1 MSPGDV
7 KYTSGEALMWLE
19 YQDQIVISAILSVI
33 RHDRGHGE
41 RMIIKQR
48 DTRNPDKDMLP
59 GLPPHAGWYSDFY
72 PAVREGREVCLVA
85 LEEAR
90 TKPVGPPNEPV
101 R

>member
-1 MSPGDV
+1 
-7 KYTSGEALMWLE
+7 
-19 YQDQIVISAILSVI
+19 
-33 RHDRGHGE
+33 
-41 RMIIKQR
+41 MIIKQR

-72 PAVREGREVCLVA
+72 TAIREGREVCLVA

-101 R
+101 RQVRDPDNTCGVKVMPL